1 MDAIWTPRDFR
12 DLDCRIVVIRLATE
26 SIRDKTMPTQNL
38 TDRLLRSISAKATK
52 RAEYHDRALP
62 NFGVRVSE
70 SGRCSYFV
78 RYRTHRGERRWKT
91 LGTHPILPLADARKL
106 ARATLVEVAKGRD
119 PVLEERMR
127 REAETVEDFAQVYL
141 DRYAK
146 IAKRSWKE
154 DHRQLNRDVLP
165 IIGRLPVAEV
175 RRQDLIRIIDRVA
188 DRGAGVQANRT
199 AALLSKFFAFARD
212 RGLIEFSPAQAL
224 PRAIPETPRD
234 RVLGA
239 DEIRK
244 VWGALEPER
253 PSVASSLRLILLTAQ
268 RPGEVLGMRRDDLD
282 GMWWTLRSSATKS
295 GRTHRVPISPVAQEV
310 LEVALSASAEK
321 QPAIYVF
328 PSPRG
333 SGPVRWL
340 SHASA
345 RVRKRIPDVPHWT
358 PHDLRRTAAT
368 HMAQLGVSRF
378 IIGRILNHADP
389 SVTSVYERHDY
400 AAEKAQA
407 LGAWG
412 ERVGEILAAD

>member
-1 MDAIWTPRDFR
+1 
-12 DLDCRIVVIRLATE
+12 
-26 SIRDKTMPTQNL
+26 MPTQNL
-38 TDRLLRSISAKATK
+38 TDRLLRSISTKATK

-91 LGTHPILPLADARKL
+91 RGTHPILPLADARKL
-106 ARATLVEVAKGRD
+106 ARATLVAVAKGRD

-253 PSVASSLRLILLTAQ
+253 PSVASSLRLVLLTAQ
-268 RPGEVLGMRRDDLD
+268 RPGEVLGMRRGDLD

-345 RVRKRIPDVPHWT
+345 RVRRRIPYVPHWT
-358 PHDLRRTAAT
+358 EVPPVAVPL
-368 HMAQLGVSRF
+368 MVSR
-378 IIGRILNHADP
+378 
-389 SVTSVYERHDY
+389 
-400 AAEKAQA
+400 
-407 LGAWG
+407 
-412 ERVGEILAAD
+412 

>member
-1 MDAIWTPRDFR
+1 
-12 DLDCRIVVIRLATE
+12 
-26 SIRDKTMPTQNL
+26 MPTQNL
-38 TDRLLRSISAKATK
+38 TDRLLRSLSAKATK
-52 RAEYHDRALP
+52 RLVFHDRALP
-62 NFGVRVSE
+62 DFGVRVSE

-119 PVLEERMR
+119 PVLEERAR
-127 REAETVEDFAQVYL
+127 REAETVEDFAEVYL

-146 IAKRSWKE
+146 VAKRSWKE
-154 DHRQLNRDVLP
+154 DYRQLKRDVLP
-165 IIGRLPVAEV
+165 IIGRLPIGEV
-175 RRQDLIRIIDRVA
+175 RRQDLIGIIDRVA

-212 RGLIEFSPAQAL
+212 RGLIELSPAQAL
-224 PRAIPETPRD
+224 PRAVQEVARG

-239 DEIRK
+239 DEVRK

-253 PSVASSLRLILLTAQ
+253 PGVASALRLVLLTAQ
-268 RPGEVLGMRRDDLD
+268 RPGEVLAMRHTDID
-282 GMWWTLRSSATKS
+282 GMWWTLGASGTKS
-295 GRTHRVPISPVAQEV
+295 GRTHRVPISPIALEV
-310 LEVALSASAEK
+310 LQVALSSSEDY
-321 QPAIYVF
+321 QPAVYVF
-328 PSPRG
+328 PSPRA

-345 RVRKRIPDVPHWT
+345 RVRRRIPDVPHWT

-368 HMAQLGVSRF
+368 HMAQLGASRF
-378 IIGRILNHADP
+378 IIGRILNHADR
-389 SVTSVYERHDY
+389 SVTSVYERYDY
-400 AAEKAQA
+400 DAEKAEA
-407 LGAWG
+407 LSAWG